1 MALTRTLAQLRE
13 EVRQRADMVNSAFV
27 TNAEV
32 DRCINQSWAQLYDRL
47 LATGEDYYI
56 KYVDIGP
63 QQSQSSAAS
72 AYEMVSGS
80 PAYTFSVDPVLI
92 GQNCW
97 SVGISR
103 IVAIDAETAETTA
116 VAATGANLRVKACY
130 DGVRFVTVQ
139 ATNSVVGVLPTTPT
153 PTAAFATTAW
163 SPALGANETIN
174 ADSGVVF
181 DTATSKYLTAIWDS
195 VAGTARVVRFSVA
208 GTTAVI
214 DVSSASVPS
223 VSPSAPLL
231 AYCRPGFV
239 AIVAN
244 GTFYEFDTTTL
255 AATTTVPGLPTMVGG
270 AAYDAATQ
278 RAVVCAD
285 QGVLPQYTVVSIS
298 TASIV
303 GTLDSAITAAGGVV
317 GASFPTS
324 TPDGTWLVSAVTSTP
339 PSFNGAPAI
348 LEVDPATLACE
359 VVISMP
365 KSGGYWAF
373 APSSGT
379 VLANRSANPLW
390 APLGSFY
397 TANFAYRRQ
406 VITSTAFADFQD
418 FTSSNGQPAT
428 DVYQVRGVDAVYSGN
443 SVVNLPR
450 FNWEERNIYNAT
462 PALTPYFPIVAYRV
476 IQNPITGNDC
486 IEFIPSTSSGVSY
499 YRVWYYPN
507 PKVLT
512 QNTDTIDGRSGWE
525 EWVVIDAAMKL
536 LAKEESD
543 TSQLEREAQRVWAR
557 IMNVVENRDA
567 GQGKRIT
574 DVSFNSGM
582 WPYSSSYPRRF

>member
-303 GTLDSAITAAGGVV
+303 GTLDSAITAA
-317 GASFPTS
+317 
-324 TPDGTWLVSAVTSTP
+324 
-339 PSFNGAPAI
+339 
-348 LEVDPATLACE
+348 
-359 VVISMP
+359 
-365 KSGGYWAF
+365 WAF